1 MIKKHGSNFKNMRL
15 ESELRS
21 TIASVLNEIKD
32 PRIPAFST
40 VVRTEV
46 SSDRSHANVY
56 ISILGDYNEI
66 EVKRGLKSAKG
77 FIRKK
82 IAENMELRIVP
93 DLSFVIDN
101 SIATGAKVE
110 KIISGFTY
118 YNDDKEEDK

>member
-1 MIKKHGSNFKNMRL
+1 MIKKHNSNFKNMRL

-21 TIASVLNEIKD
+21 TIASVLNDIKD

-56 ISILGDYNEI
+56 ISILGEYDET

-93 DLSFVIDN
+93 DLSFILDK

-110 KIISGFTY
+110 KIISGFKY
-118 YNDDKEEDK
+118 YNDKEEEK

>member
-1 MIKKHGSNFKNMRL
+1 MIKKHDSNIKNMRL

-32 PRIPAFST
+32 PRIPPFVS

-46 SSDRSHANVY
+46 SSDRSHATVY
-56 ISILGDYNEI
+56 ISILGEYNEI

-82 IAENMELRIVP
+82 IAESMELRIVP
-93 DLSFVIDN
+93 DLSFVLDN
-101 SIATGAKVE
+101 SIATGAKIE

-118 YNDDKEEDK
+118 HNDQKEEK